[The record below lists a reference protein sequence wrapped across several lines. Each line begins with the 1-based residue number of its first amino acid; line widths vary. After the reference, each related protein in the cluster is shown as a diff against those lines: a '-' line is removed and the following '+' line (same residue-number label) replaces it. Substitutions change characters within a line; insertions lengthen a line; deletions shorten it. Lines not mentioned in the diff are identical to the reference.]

1 MDRIISPK
9 HTINGE
15 IKIPSD
21 KSITHRAIMLSS
33 ISKDYVTVKNPLLS
47 EDTISTINCMRN
59 LGVNID
65 ISKNELKIKG
75 VGLHGLKKPPLLNS
89 NNSGTTM
96 RLLTGILCGQNFSSE
111 ITGDSSLINRPMDRI
126 IIPLSKMGASIRSK
140 YDNKKA
146 PLIIDPPNFI
156 ENKEIFV
163 TKSAQVKSSILF
175 FGLYSPFSVSVK
187 EKFKSRNHTYLMLK
201 SMGASI
207 KKENDLITLNHTE
220 KLNGTDINIPSDISS
235 ASYFIALS
243 LLLKNSEI
251 LIKNV
256 GINKTRIG
264 ILNVLKRMNADIKIL
279 NKRKY
284 NEEDVGDILVKSSY
298 LKSTIIKESEIP
310 LLIDEIPVLSV
321 LMALSEGKSKILG
334 ASELKYKESNR
345 LSLIYKNLKNMGAK
359 IKINNDNI
367 EILGVESLKGAKIL
381 TKSDHRIAMAFTI
394 AGLVADNDT
403 KIKNSECVNISYPEF
418 FNTIEKF
425 VF

>member
-175 FGLYSPFSVSVK
+175 FGLYSPFPVSVK

-220 KLNGTDINIPSDISS
+220 KLNGNDINIPSDISS
-235 ASYFIALS
+235 ASYFIALA

-284 NEEDVGDILVKSSY
+284 NEEDVGDILIKSSY

>member
-33 ISKDYVTVKNPLLS
+33 ISNDYVTVKNPLLS

-175 FGLYSPFSVSVK
+175 FGLYSPFLVSVK